1 MTAGK
6 TVDHLRTEIANMV
19 RDEIQTVLKEVKAGV
34 NPGFLRLRD
43 KDREALTA
51 WLMRYYFTP
60 KKKDEP
66 WWSPRVNAQNV
77 LAFIS
82 NPKNN
87 FPLSPHEVLDDWGIK
102 KSLKGDITK
111 MKDDEIE
118 AFEKNEPVYNT
129 GDVTLKDIGKD
140 MGGLTAAMINKLEQS
155 GMEKFV
161 KLMGG
166 HNPMDMDE
174 AELDDLLRKVDE
186 ARMSTSV
193 EFANDLKASKGNLKG
208 FVQGL
213 LKKQILTPNDVKLMN
228 PPEIEMLMY
237 LMSKPA
243 DQVAEYLRG
252 DIRKDNNRIKS
263 FQAAVARKLFPAGKR
278 GRPRKNPAAEQ
289 E

>member
-6 TVDHLRTEIANMV
+6 INHLRTEIANMV

-51 WLMRYYFTP
+51 WLMRYYFSP
-60 KKKDEP
+60 KKKDES

-87 FPLSPHEVLDDWGIK
+87 FPLSPHEVLDDWNIK

-129 GDVTLKDIGKD
+129 GDVTLKDIGQG

-186 ARMSTSV
+186 ARMATSL
-193 EFANDLKASKGNLKG
+193 EFANDLRASKGNLKG
-208 FVQGL
+208 FVQSL

-237 LMSKPA
+237 LMGKPA

-278 GRPRKNPAAEQ
+278 GRPRKNPAPTQ

>member
-6 TVDHLRTEIANMV
+6 INHLRTEIANMV

-51 WLMRYYFTP
+51 WLMRYYFSP
-60 KKKDEP
+60 KKKDES

-87 FPLSPHEVLDDWGIK
+87 FPLSPHEVLDDWNIK

-129 GDVTLKDIGKD
+129 GDVTLKDIGQG

-186 ARMSTSV
+186 ARMATSL
-193 EFANDLKASKGNLKG
+193 EFANDLRASKGNLKG
-208 FVQGL
+208 FVQSF
-213 LKKQILTPNDVKLMN
+213 
-228 PPEIEMLMY
+228 PPL
-237 LMSKPA
+237 PA
-243 DQVAEYLRG
+243 
-252 DIRKDNNRIKS
+252 
-263 FQAAVARKLFPAGKR
+263 
-278 GRPRKNPAAEQ
+278 
-289 E
+289 